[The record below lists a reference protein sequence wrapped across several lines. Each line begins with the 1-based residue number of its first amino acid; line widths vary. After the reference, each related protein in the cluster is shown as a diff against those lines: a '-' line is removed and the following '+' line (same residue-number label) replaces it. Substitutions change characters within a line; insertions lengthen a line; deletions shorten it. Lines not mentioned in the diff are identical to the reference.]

1 MSKTILVVDDE
12 PDFRAS
18 VRDILCLEGYEVI
31 EAENGKKG
39 LPIVE
44 KEDLDLV
51 ITDILMPESE
61 GNDFAFNINEIKP
74 ELKIIGMTGGGRIGP
89 ASHIEKICISS
100 LFEKILHKPFM
111 RDELLAQVEK
121 SIRI

>member
-61 GNDFAFNINEIKP
+61 GNDFAFNINEI
-74 ELKIIGMTGGGRIGP
+74 
-89 ASHIEKICISS
+89 
-100 LFEKILHKPFM
+100 
-111 RDELLAQVEK
+111 
-121 SIRI
+121 